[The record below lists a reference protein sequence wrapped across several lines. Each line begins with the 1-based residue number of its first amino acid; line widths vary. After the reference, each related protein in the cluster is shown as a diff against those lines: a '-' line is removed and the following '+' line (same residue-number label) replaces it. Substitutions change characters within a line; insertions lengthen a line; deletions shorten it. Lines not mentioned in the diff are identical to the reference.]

1 MGAARLC
8 ALLSTV
14 SLLGASYYLYL
25 PLPDSVA
32 EPHKLMVLDA
42 VFRTAQH
49 VGTLTERLGLC
60 DQVTFLQTII
70 SCVARVPAHSDAAV
84 FVRDA
89 ELGGV
94 RVRAF
99 TSTRRGG
106 GPKRAVVYLHG
117 GGWALSGAQERGYDS
132 QCREMASS
140 LDAVV
145 ISVDY
150 RLVPQH
156 RFPVPLEDCLRA
168 TRHFLRHD
176 TLAAFSVDPARV
188 AISGDSAGGNL
199 AVAVALQ
206 LAREPE
212 EGSASLKLQA
222 LIYPVLQ
229 ALDFQ
234 TPSYRESAYVP
245 ILYGRTMVR
254 FWLQYLGGD
263 VALTDAL
270 LDNAHSRHVLLD
282 PSGPGAFVDWRSLLP
297 PPPLQPGP
305 APGPPVGP
313 ARPDILAQIP
323 ALLDPRASPL
333 LADDDWLRT
342 LPLTYV
348 LTCEHDVLRDDGA
361 MLVARL
367 GALGVPVHRA
377 HLDDAFHGVMQF
389 MQQPL
394 AFAVGRRALDGYL
407 AWLDA
412 NL

>member
-1 MGAARLC
+1 MGAARLY
-8 ALLSTV
+8 ALLSAV

-70 SCVARVPAHSDAAV
+70 SRVARVPAHSDAAV
-84 FVRDA
+84 LVRDA

-99 TSTRRGG
+99 TSTRGGGG

-168 TRHFLRHD
+168 ARHFLRHD

-234 TPSYRESAYVP
+234 TPSYRESAHVP

-254 FWLQYLGGD
+254 FWLQYL
-263 VALTDAL
+263 
-270 LDNAHSRHVLLD
+270 
-282 PSGPGAFVDWRSLLP
+282 
-297 PPPLQPGP
+297 
-305 APGPPVGP
+305 
-313 ARPDILAQIP
+313 
-323 ALLDPRASPL
+323 
-333 LADDDWLRT
+333 DDDWLRA

-377 HLDDAFHGVMQF
+377 HLGDAFHGVMQF